1 MNKYFCEFG
10 IEDKFLLKFQSF
22 FLRYKEALGY
32 KNVILSNICFNSS
45 ASFAVLTIFC
55 FFKTSKVLK
64 FKTKL
69 KRKKYTKVAKK
80 NKLEI
85 SNLFFKQ
92 FQKLKYPFVVLT
104 LKNLNKSVNFQL
116 TKVFFSRFRREKTF
130 FFPRQNYLFWDFS
143 YILALFVEQKI
154 SSFTFL
160 FYLGQIFKTLQKK
173 KHNRFFF
180 FIKKLFLFILD
191 CSKNLSKKKNH

>member
-64 FKTKL
+64 SNTTL

-80 NKLEI
+80 K
-85 SNLFFKQ
+85 K
-92 FQKLKYPFVVLT
+92 VR
-104 LKNLNKSVNFQL
+104 NFQFVFQAISKIKVPFCCFN
-116 TKVFFSRFRREKTF
+116 TKKFE
-130 FFPRQNYLFWDFS
+130 
-143 YILALFVEQKI
+143 
-154 SSFTFL
+154 
-160 FYLGQIFKTLQKK
+160 
-173 KHNRFFF
+173 
-180 FIKKLFLFILD
+180 
-191 CSKNLSKKKNH
+191 